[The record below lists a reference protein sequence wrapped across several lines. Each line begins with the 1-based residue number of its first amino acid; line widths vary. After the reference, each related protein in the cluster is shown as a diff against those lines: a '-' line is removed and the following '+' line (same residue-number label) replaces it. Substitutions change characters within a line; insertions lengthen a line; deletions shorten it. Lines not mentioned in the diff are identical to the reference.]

1 MARPLGEVSAALLVA
16 AAQAPGTVQQLA
28 ARARIGRHVARY
40 TASRLLS
47 AGRLVEVDRIPLQSG
62 PGRPSS
68 VLGLPQAAA
77 TCSPIAL
84 LAGVAWLGGAR
95 VHHCE

>member
-68 VLGLPQAAA
+68 VLAVPQATAD
-77 TCSPIAL
+77 CSPIAL
-84 LAGVAWLGGAR
+84 LAGVAWLGGGMPGGK
-95 VHHCE
+95 